1 MATDL
6 ATPSNTLAKVR
17 WREQYVSEGLNK
29 KLNGMI
35 PHGVIR
41 GGRLGVSGLNSRV
54 VVEADPDTGD
64 SIYSVIDATGHQL
77 TFRQVGDITLDLSAE
92 AGNTVYI
99 GLAVIYATSA
109 DTEVY
114 WRAYTSAE
122 IDADPTI
129 VCLGAAVVPGV
140 AAVIP
145 ETDLL
150 GDRRTDASTVLSSGM
165 RPWRQVL
172 QNPSFEGGEVSVA
185 ALGTS
190 RDHPGWYMQGGS
202 WGSTLLATPSS
213 TPASQPRTGDNN
225 LYFRGAGV
233 GDGFVAF
240 PTAAHRVSPGQ
251 MVKAA
256 VWVRGDAV
264 VWGGGNTKV
273 GIRLT
278 ARQWDGTVVAAPSPW
293 SSGVFE
299 IVDDGTLITGTVGY
313 TEISGVVKMPADAA
327 FLDVRLIAE
336 DSTNMAGDIGFD
348 DFRLWLESGS
358 LDTSYDLETDVVGGE
373 PVTSGLIA
381 APWFGQ
387 NSVFAPGTL
396 DERSVRL
403 ACENATSGAMEYAW
417 KPIKDAVTSWLM
429 SLPKGRIE
437 LGSDLVS
444 AIAEA
449 VIPRLTTSYLTAA
462 TSRYTLLWEMPTT
475 AGAEDTIRVYAT
487 PAPNG
492 ISLHTGVSVV
502 VTINAEWTT
511 GSQWQ
516 YDGSGYDA
524 SRFDI
529 GRDGFFFY
537 IKHSGGT
544 SPWADGDWDDNTE
557 AYRYFQ
563 AKEHAQG
570 ATQLTINDGHIRFDN
585 STTSG
590 NGATNPPYNGAVVSN
605 GLYAKSVCKAWS
617 YFSMQNGTLFSQIGF
632 NLSVGTIGTNIQM
645 VFGTAM
651 SPSEGYSVFL
661 TANNQNPASSY
672 VTPLLVSQTS
682 ANFTIGFFLTNT
694 TPTVSQWL
702 ANSGSFTH
710 DFSVMVLGRQDS

>member
-129 VCLGAAVVPGV
+129 VCLGSAVVPGSP
-140 AAVIP
+140 AIIP
-145 ETDLL
+145 ETDLQ
-150 GDRRTDASTVLSSGM
+150 GDRRTDGGLNISSGM
-165 RPWRQVL
+165 RDWRQVL
-172 QNPSFEGGEVSVA
+172 VNPSFEGHEVTANLSSGEQSI
-185 ALGTS
+185 LGWNISAPLTGEL
-190 RDHPGWYMQGGS
+190 HV
-202 WGSTLLATPSS
+202 LTPSS
-213 TPASQPRTGDNN
+213 TPAANPRTGKNN
-225 LYFRGAGV
+225 VILDGGGAGSHTCYISPRNAIR
-233 GDGFVAF
+233 VA
-240 PTAAHRVSPGQ
+240 PGQ
-251 MVKAA
+251 MVRAS
-256 VWVRGDAV
+256 VWVRGDSV
-264 VWGGGNTKV
+264 TMGGGAAAKV
-273 GIRLT
+273 GIQLDVRGWNGGSIAT
-278 ARQWDGTVVAAPSPW
+278 YDIEEDGT
-293 SSGVFE
+293 
-299 IVDDGTLITGTVGY
+299 TITGTFDY
-313 TEISGVVKMPADAA
+313 IEIAQTIKMPADAA
-327 FLDVRLIAE
+327 FVAPQIKVTETTSL
-336 DSTNMAGDIGFD
+336 AGDIGFD
-348 DFRLWLESGS
+348 DFRLWLEPGPVAEPYDDSDVFGS
-358 LDTSYDLETDVVGGE
+358 DFTTKNLIVSPYFNQLA
-373 PVTSGLIA
+373 VTNPQTQA
-381 APWFGQ
+381 
-387 NSVFAPGTL
+387 
-396 DERSVRL
+396 ERSLSL
-403 ACENATSGAMEYAW
+403 ACESANPSSLEYSWELVKA
-417 KPIKDAVTSWLM
+417 AVTSWLM
-429 SLPKGRIE
+429 SLPKGR
-437 LGSDLVS
+437 LNVGSDLVS

-617 YFSMQNGTLFSQIGF
+617 YFSMQTGALFSQIGF